1 MERMAGAKRPQD
13 GKNARQVARRC
24 GSRANPRKGFASTIT
39 ARFGLVP
46 ALLGIAI
53 APATAI
59 AQPVN
64 LLAPIA
70 GAPAPPASS
79 PALLSMIPV
88 AQSPQSCLMAASS
101 ALETGRYAVAE
112 QALEQAETGLLNL
125 QSSAR
130 PETAPGAESA
140 IRDIQRARQALARRD
155 SQQVA
160 EAINEAES
168 ALSAAVPVE
177 TARQAVSPLPEARSG
192 RYGPAAPGAP
202 SVTYALLP
210 GHWQLQGATAVWIP
224 PETTLRRVESRPF
237 IEGHYVWRG
246 GAWVWIASHYANSG
260 GE

>member
-1 MERMAGAKRPQD
+1 MEWVAAAKRRQD

-24 GSRANPRKGFASTIT
+24 GSRAIPRIGFASMIT
-39 ARFGLVP
+39 GRFGLVP

-70 GAPAPPASS
+70 GAPAPASL
-79 PALLSMIPV
+79 PMIPV
-88 AQSPQSCLMAASS
+88 AQSPQSYLMAARS
-101 ALETGRYAVAE
+101 ALETGRYAVAK
-112 QALEQAETGLLNL
+112 QALEQAETRLLNF
-125 QSSAR
+125 QSGAR
-130 PETAPGAESA
+130 PGTAPGAELA
-140 IRDIQRARQALARRD
+140 ILDIQRARQALARRD
-155 SQQVA
+155 SQQA
-160 EAINEAES
+160 TEAINEAES
-168 ALSAAVPVE
+168 ALSAAVPVA
-177 TARQAVSPLPEARSG
+177 TAHQAVSPLPEARSG
-192 RYGPAAPGAP
+192 GPAAPGAP
-202 SVTYALLP
+202 SVTYALVP

-246 GAWVWIASHYANSG
+246 GAWVWVGSHYASSG